1 LLNSLQEKPGAC
13 FLVGFMGAGKTSVGQ
28 RLAHDLGWRF
38 VDLDDRI
45 VRADGRTVP
54 EIFRAEG
61 EAEFRAKETA
71 ALQLLIGE
79 LGLQPTV
86 IALGGGAF
94 AQPANVTLI
103 HGTKLPV
110 VFLDAPVEELM
121 NRCRPEAGQ
130 RPLFQDENQ
139 FRQLYEERRS
149 AYMKAGLCVDTSGQ
163 SVSEVASEV
172 ASLLGL
178 AVPDEQTK
186 RHS

>member
-1 LLNSLQEKPGAC
+1 
-13 FLVGFMGAGKTSVGQ
+13 MGAGKTTIGQ
-28 RLAHDLGWRF
+28 ELSKTLGWDF
-38 VDLDDRI
+38 TDLDEL
-45 VRADGRTVP
+45 VVKRTKRSVA
-54 EIFRAEG
+54 EIFKSEG
-61 EAEFRAKETA
+61 ELAFRHYESE
-71 ALQLLIGE
+71 ALLEVIGNSANNR
-79 LGLQPTV
+79 TV

-94 AQPANVTLI
+94 IQTNNFEAIRRSGCRTF
-103 HGTKLPV
+103 H
-110 VFLDAPVEELM
+110 LDADLRTLLE
-121 NRCRPEAGQ
+121 RCQREGKT
-130 RPLFQDENQ
+130 RPLLQDENQ

>member
-28 RLAHDLGWRF
+28 RLAQDLGWRF
-38 VDLDDRI
+38 IDLDDRI
-45 VRADGRTVP
+45 VAVEGRSVP
-54 EIFRAEG
+54 EIFRADG
-61 EAEFRAKETA
+61 EAAFRAQETA
-71 ALQLLIGE
+71 ALQKLIAE
-79 LGLQPTV
+79 LGLQATV

-94 AQPANVTLI
+94 AQPANVALI
-103 HGTKLPV
+103 RGTSIPV
-110 VFLDAPVEELM
+110 VFLDATVEELM
-121 NRCRPEAGQ
+121 NRCRPQSGQ

-139 FRQLYEERRS
+139 FRQLYEQRRS
-149 AYMKAGLCVDTSGQ
+149 AYMKADLCVDTCGRN
-163 SVSEVASEV
+163 VSEVASEV

>member
-1 LLNSLQEKPGAC
+1 MNSLQEKPGAC

-45 VRADGRTVP
+45 VAADGRSVA
-54 EIFRAEG
+54 EIFRTEG
-61 EAEFRAKETA
+61 ETPFRAKETA
-71 ALQLLIGE
+71 ALEMLIGE

-94 AQPANVTLI
+94 AQAPNVALI
-103 HGTKLPV
+103 RGTKLPV
-110 VFLDAPVEELM
+110 IFLDAPVEELM
-121 NRCRPEAGQ
+121 DRCRLQAGQ

-139 FRQLYEERRS
+139 FRQLYEQRRS
-149 AYMKAGLCVDTSGQ
+149 AYMEAGLCVDTSGQ